1 MQPNDVS
8 IEPSHKWQQFLA
20 CSWPIAVVQ
29 VAKVSQGGRGP
40 RQLSLMKISI
50 RFFHT
55 KGGFRSDSFPC
66 HSSRTGNDGF
76 VRFGNDA
83 RPTLSGPQR
92 RTLRRH
98 PEFRRVIRRRD
109 ASCSSPSSICCPLDV
124 VSESLGCYSAFMNS
138 WGIPTSHIR
147 TTSTDDPLCPALK
160 HIPVQ

>member
-1 MQPNDVS
+1 MATVPGL
-8 IEPSHKWQQFLA
+8 FLA
-20 CSWPIAVVQ
+20 NRRRPSC
-29 VAKVSQGGRGP
+29 QGLTRRTRAQATQFDEDFDP
-40 RQLSLMKISI
+40 
-50 RFFHT
+50 FFHT